1 MAEQA
6 QSKFFWRRLSI
17 LMQFLL
23 NERKMC
29 STVISIKALDI
40 IEFEIMRWMKSL
52 FKLAD
57 TKLVQVISQV
67 DFCV

>member
-1 MAEQA
+1 
-6 QSKFFWRRLSI
+6 L
-17 LMQFLL
+17 LQFLL

-40 IEFEIMRWMKSL
+40 TEFEITRWMKSL

-57 TKLVQVISQV
+57 NKLVQVISQV